1 MANRVS
7 IYGKPGETH
16 TERLRRELRSMSLTY
31 NFYDI
36 ASQPAAAT
44 RAYEAG
50 STDPIFP
57 KVEIVC
63 ANNPG
68 TVFLTNPDVDTL
80 RQQLYAEEI
89 LGVTSYWV

>member
-7 IYGKPGETH
+7 VYGKPGDAR
-16 TERLRRELRSMSLTY
+16 TEILRRELRSMSLTY

-36 ASQPAAAT
+36 AKQPQAAE
-44 RAYEAG
+44 RAYAAG
-50 STDPIFP
+50 STDPVFP
-57 KVEIVC
+57 KVEIAC

-68 TVFLTNPDVDTL
+68 TVFLTDPDVTTL
-80 RQQLYAEEI
+80 RQQLYAEDI